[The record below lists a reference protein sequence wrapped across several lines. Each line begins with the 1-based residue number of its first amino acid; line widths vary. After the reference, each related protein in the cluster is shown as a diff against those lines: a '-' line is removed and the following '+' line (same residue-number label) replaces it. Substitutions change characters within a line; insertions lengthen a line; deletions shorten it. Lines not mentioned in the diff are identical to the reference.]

1 MMYRDHEIQVTS
13 WPDGHPWPD
22 QITFDGKPM
31 VYAQEWR
38 NTPSGKQVIRYWAG
52 QLPKVEIPRL
62 VLLRI
67 QKASTAPPP
76 CQIWKLR
83 KAQGLTQEALAAAS
97 GVNVRQI
104 QKIEAGE
111 ILTKNITLENA
122 VRLAKALGVQPAD
135 LID

>member
-1 MMYRDHEIQVTS
+1 MMYHDHDIQIAN

-22 QITFDGKPM
+22 KITFDGKPM

-38 NTPSGKQVIRYWAG
+38 NTPSGKQVIRYWDG

-67 QKASTAPPP
+67 QNAANAATP
-76 CQIWKLR
+76 CRIRQLR
-83 KAQGLTQEALAAAS
+83 KAQGLTQGALASAS
-97 GVNVRQI
+97 GLNIRQI

-122 VRLAKALGVQPAD
+122 VRLANALGVEPAD

>member
-1 MMYRDHEIQVTS
+1 MMYRDHEIQITN

-22 QITFDGKPM
+22 KITFDGKPL

-38 NTPSGKQVIRYWAG
+38 NTPSGKQVIRYWDG

-67 QKASTAPPP
+67 QKAATATPP

-83 KAQGLTQEALAAAS
+83 KAQKLTQEALAEAA
-97 GVNVRQI
+97 GVNIRQI
-104 QKIEAGE
+104 QKMESGE
-111 ILTKNITLENA
+111 IQPENITLGTA
-122 VRLAKALGVQPAD
+122 LRLAKALGVEPAD
-135 LID
+135 LIG